1 MSKKQNAVAELPT
14 IDSIAEPKRIEVE
27 LRQVAIKLPALVGL
41 CNRTPIR
48 NVNLRLSTREAMALA
63 ILVEGFDN
71 ELYKSLGSRSAGPQD
86 LVRYLLSSVAD
97 QLGM

>member
-1 MSKKQNAVAELPT
+1 MIPPPPT
-14 IDSIAEPKRIEVE
+14 DVTYAPMQEVKRIEVE
-27 LRQVAIKLPALVGL
+27 LRQVLVKLPALVGL

-71 ELYKSLGSRSAGPQD
+71 ELYESLGSRSAGPQD
-86 LVRYLLSSVAD
+86 LVRYILSNVAD